1 MNALVQIYS
10 QPYPKVPLLVE
21 VPVQAGLDGPFL
33 VSSMKSHLWLE
44 DKFPTG
50 VVRAAVRKVPMEFLF
65 REAVEKIAEK
75 SKVLSWGSVH
85 SPTREGILEA
95 ISHLA
100 SYDLS
105 DIEVLYGEGFDVE
118 LFPESVPTSEEVWVP
133 AGWAVVLPLDKSYV
147 GTLFDFGQARNA
159 LVIHNA
165 SRGVGLVVPGEL

>member
-1 MNALVQIYS
+1 MTPLAQIYS

-33 VSSMKSHLWLE
+33 VSSMKDHLWVD

-50 VVRAAVRKVPMEFLF
+50 VVRAAVRKVPREFLF

-75 SKVLSWGSVH
+75 SKLHSWGSLH
-85 SPTREGILEA
+85 SSNSAGVVA
-95 ISHLA
+95 AVAHLA
-100 SYDLS
+100 SYDLT
-105 DIEVLYGEGFDVE
+105 EVDVVYGAGFDQD
-118 LFPESVPTSEEVWVP
+118 LIPEGVPSFEEVWVP
-133 AGWAVVLPLDKSYV
+133 AGWALVLPRDKSFV
-147 GTLFDFGQARNA
+147 GTLFDFGQERNA